1 MAGKGSRKTSGQK
14 IAEQEANIRELQ
26 EKIARLEGETGQAP
40 EGTAASVLKG
50 LGGMFPGLDRLLEA
64 AGKAEAFQ
72 ERLKAVD
79 EELEARLRG
88 EPLERVEVRG
98 GVSSI
103 PGRPRERPISGR
115 PTSGRRRA
123 PVAEPESPTVEE
135 PPADVFDE
143 GAYLK
148 VVAELPGVDEKDIKT
163 DLTGARLVISAETLA
178 HKYHKEIALP
188 CAPQG
193 KVERLYRNGILE
205 LTLWKE

>member
-1 MAGKGSRKTSGQK
+1 MAGTEGSKTSKQK
-14 IAEQEANIRELQ
+14 IAAQEARIREL
-26 EKIARLEGETGQAP
+26 EEEITRLEGKAGQAP
-40 EGTAASVLKG
+40 GGTAATVLSG
-50 LGGMFPGLDRLLEA
+50 LGGMLPGLDRLLEA
-64 AGKAEAFQ
+64 AGTSEAFQ

-88 EPLERVEVRG
+88 EPLARMQVHG

-103 PGRPRERPISGR
+103 PSRPRGRPMGRRPA
-115 PTSGRRRA
+115 GRRRA
-123 PVAEPESPTVEE
+123 PAEPEPPAVEE

-143 GAYLK
+143 GAHLK
-148 VVAELPGVDEKDIKT
+148 VVAELPGVEEKDIKA

-193 KVERLYRNGILE
+193 KVERLYRNGVLE

>member
-1 MAGKGSRKTSGQK
+1 MAGKGSRKTSEQK
-14 IAEQEANIRELQ
+14 IAEQELHIRELE

-40 EGTAASVLKG
+40 EGTAAGVLKG

-64 AGKAEAFQ
+64 AGKSEAFQ
-72 ERLKAVD
+72 ERLKAID
-79 EELEARLRG
+79 KELEARLRS
-88 EPLERVEVRG
+88 EPLQRVEVHG

-103 PGRPRERPISGR
+103 PSRPRGRPMGGR
-115 PTSGRRRA
+115 PAVRRRA
-123 PVAEPESPTVEE
+123 PAEPGPLAVEE
-135 PPADVFDE
+135 PPADIFDE
-143 GAYLK
+143 GAHLK
-148 VVAELPGVDEKDIKT
+148 VVAEIPGVEEKDIKA

-193 KVERLYRNGILE
+193 KVERLYRNGVLE

>member
-1 MAGKGSRKTSGQK
+1 MAGTEGSKTSKQK
-14 IAEQEANIRELQ
+14 IAEQEERIRELE
-26 EKIARLEGETGQAP
+26 EKIARLEGKAGQAP
-40 EGTAASVLKG
+40 EGTAAGVLKG

-64 AGKAEAFQ
+64 AGTSEAFQ
-72 ERLKAVD
+72 ERLKAID
-79 EELEARLRG
+79 EELEARLRN
-88 EPLERVEVRG
+88 EPLERVEVHG

-103 PGRPRERPISGR
+103 PSRPRGRPMGGR
-115 PTSGRRRA
+115 PAGRRRA
-123 PVAEPESPTVEE
+123 PAEPEPPAVEE

-143 GAYLK
+143 GAHLK
-148 VVAELPGVDEKDIKT
+148 VVAELPGVEEKDIKV
-163 DLTGARLVISAETLA
+163 DLTGSRLVISAETMA